1 MAVVNEAKGSFT
13 NGHPIVRSGRGGR
26 KPAEASPSLTTAPL
40 RSRGQVPV
48 RSNATDHLFTNEV
61 ALHRIDTPHRRGVFL
76 NTYSK
81 LAPDLL
87 LLGLEAAMFGST
99 HLINEPSNTSPIT
112 STTDA
117 QPATNDH
124 TSADPSIEHR
134 QDELGFS
141 FSELLVAVAIIGILS
156 VIVIGE
162 VQNAIAKA
170 RLSACLA
177 NMVTIRETVWANC
190 DGGMDFP
197 DSDRLW
203 NGIFGGVGPRG
214 FWYEIDNDDPNKG
227 HGNDLD
233 GFDEQNPGK
242 APRKGRNIYFV
253 LACEHDHGRLADY
266 VYLED
271 EGSPQIAMD
280 GDKPPIWFKFYRK
293 DH

>member
-1 MAVVNEAKGSFT
+1 MTDHTPQNDD
-13 NGHPIVRSGRGGR
+13 
-26 KPAEASPSLTTAPL
+26 SPDPFPTAPTPEIH
-40 RSRGQVPV
+40 SAAHDHA
-48 RSNATDHLFTNEV
+48 SNV
-61 ALHRIDTPHRRGVFL
+61 DTVDRR
-76 NTYSK
+76 N
-81 LAPDLL
+81 
-87 LLGLEAAMFGST
+87 
-99 HLINEPSNTSPIT
+99 H
-112 STTDA
+112 
-117 QPATNDH
+117 
-124 TSADPSIEHR
+124 
-134 QDELGFS
+134 ELGFS
-141 FSELLVAVAIIGILS
+141 LNELLIAVAIIGILS
-156 VIVIGE
+156 VVVIGE
-162 VQNAIAKA
+162 VENAIEKA

-190 DGGMDFP
+190 DGGLDFP
-197 DSDRLW
+197 DSDQLW
-203 NGIFGGVGPRG
+203 NGIFGGHGPRG